1 MNREQFERI
10 ANDEI
15 DGIATPEEREALR
28 EYLDGNPEARDSY
41 RDLREMVG
49 TLNQV
54 GLESPPSDLKP
65 SILRATTSRAE
76 APAPVTEG
84 GFWRSLL
91 ARVFHS
97 VPWREA
103 VPFAAGVGVG
113 VLAIALVS
121 GNIVGSSR
129 DGLVNLRGTMM
140 PRAAHRDAPAAE
152 QKVITV
158 AEARVAVTTWQSGSS
173 VTLRI
178 EVDPGATAEAVVEI
192 SGSTLQ
198 ISNLSIDPPG
208 AGDAT
213 VGPTGIRIGQ
223 RAGDGVGEYVLQ
235 LRGEEAHMAPLEIVV
250 RSGGQAARTAVM
262 AGSSGSAKYTK

>member
-1 MNREQFERI
+1 MNRDEFERI

-15 DGIATPEEREALR
+15 DGMATPEEREALR
-28 EYLDGNPEARDSY
+28 RYLDGNPEARESY
-41 RDLREMVG
+41 RALHEMVG

-65 SILRATTSRAE
+65 NILRATTSGAE

-91 ARVFHS
+91 AGVFHS

-121 GNIVGSSR
+121 GDLVGSSR
-129 DGLVNLRGTMM
+129 DRLVNLRGTMM
-140 PRAAHRDAPAAE
+140 PQATHRDAPAAE
-152 QKVITV
+152 KNVITV
-158 AEARVAVTTWQSGSS
+158 AEARVTVTTWESGSS

-178 EVDPGATAEAVVEI
+178 EVEPGAADETVVEI
-192 SGSTLQ
+192 SGPTFR
-198 ISNLSIDPPG
+198 ISDLRIDPPG

-223 RAGDGVGEYVLQ
+223 RAGNGVGEYVLQ
-235 LRGEEAHMAPLEIVV
+235 LRGEEAPGAPLEIVV

-262 AGSSGSAKYTK
+262 AGSSGSARYTQ